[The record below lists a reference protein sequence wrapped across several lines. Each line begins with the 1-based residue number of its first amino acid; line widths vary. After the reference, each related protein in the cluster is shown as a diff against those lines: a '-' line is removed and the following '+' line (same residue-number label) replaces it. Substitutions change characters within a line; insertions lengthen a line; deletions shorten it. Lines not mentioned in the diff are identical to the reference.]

1 MRPQGPQSERK
12 KKPVLLWG
20 PSEEAVHDPAL
31 TSTSQHPLHSILS
44 FLTLLNSSYSQAS
57 VLLSP
62 PAWGSSLHKGLVSQ
76 GRPTTLSVASNTT
89 PGAPKDG
96 WSLVPY
102 FKRGSKSMKQLLSRP
117 VHTHPI
123 QPHQ

>member
-1 MRPQGPQSERK
+1 MLAAWPGQGHRDPSLREK
-12 KKPVLLWG
+12 KKTVLLWG

-44 FLTLLNSSYSQAS
+44 FLTLLNSSHSQAS
-57 VLLSP
+57 VPLSP
-62 PAWGSSLHKGLVSQ
+62 PAWEASLHKGLVSQ

-96 WSLVPY
+96 WSQ
-102 FKRGSKSMKQLLSRP
+102 FHISKEVLSP
-117 VHTHPI
+117 
-123 QPHQ
+123 